1 MITIDIFSQKVK
13 DHNNIHHL
21 EKIVERVNNGEGYLQ
36 LRGINGWNVVLIE
49 YMTGWRKEARDKFI
63 KNNV

>member
-1 MITIDIFSQKVK
+1 MITIDSFSQKIK

-36 LRGINGWNVVLIE
+36 LSGINGWNVVLIE
-49 YMTGWRKEARDKFI
+49 YMTGWRKEARAKFI
-63 KNNV
+63 EKNV